1 MKMINQDTICAIA
14 TAQGGAI
21 GIIRVSGPKAI
32 EITSRIFIPAKGKP
46 LTEREPY
53 TLTFGKI
60 CAKKREINNT
70 LSRKASEISQGK
82 SDTSQK
88 EESIAPLVEEVID
101 EVLISLFRAP
111 HSYTGEDSTEIMC
124 HGSSYILHSRNDIGV
139 AEILVYNGCRAAL
152 PGEYTQR
159 AFLNGKM
166 DLSQAEAVADLIA
179 SSSAA
184 THRLAMSQMRGGFSK
199 ELSGLR
205 NQLLHFTSLMEL
217 ELDFSDHEELEFA
230 NRDELSSL
238 ATHIEQVI
246 ARLAH
251 SFNVG
256 NAIKN
261 GIPVAIIGETN
272 AGKSTLLNVLL
283 NEEKAIVSDIHGT
296 TRDVI
301 EDTINLQGI
310 TFRFIDTAGIR
321 QTTDTIESL
330 GIERTF
336 QKMDQAH
343 VILWMIDSTEAQR
356 RFEELKA
363 EVLPHCEGKKVII
376 LFNKS
381 DLLLATQKEELSAIF
396 TDMKVEKLFISA
408 KKRENIT
415 ILEKKLVQAAAL
427 PEINQND
434 IIITNVRHF
443 EALTRALDSIHRVQ
457 EGLQLGLSGDLVS
470 EDLRQCIYEL
480 SEIVAEG
487 GITSEE
493 TLQNIFQNF
502 CIGK

>member
-1 MKMINQDTICAIA
+1 M
-14 TAQGGAI
+14 
-21 GIIRVSGPKAI
+21 
-32 EITSRIFIPAKGKP
+32 P
-46 LTEREPY
+46 LPPPR
-53 TLTFGKI
+53 
-60 CAKKREINNT
+60 
-70 LSRKASEISQGK
+70 
-82 SDTSQK
+82 
-88 EESIAPLVEEVID
+88 
-101 EVLISLFRAP
+101 FRAP

-124 HGSSYILHSRNDIGV
+124 HGSSYILQQVIQLL
-139 AEILVYNGCRAAL
+139 IYNGCRAAL

-179 SSSAA
+179 SSSAS

-199 ELSGLR
+199 ELSNLR

-251 SFNVG
+251 SFSVG

-272 AGKSTLLNVLL
+272 AGKSTLLNALL

-301 EDTINLQGI
+301 EDTINLQGV

-321 QTTDTIESL
+321 QTNDTIENL

-336 QKMDQAH
+336 QKMDQAY
-343 VILWMIDSTEAQR
+343 VILWMIDSTDTQR

-363 EVLPHCEGKKVII
+363 DILPHCEGKKMII

-381 DLLLATQKEELSAIF
+381 DLLLAIQKEELSAIF
-396 TDMKVEKLFISA
+396 ADMKVEKLFISA

-434 IIITNVRHF
+434 IIITNVRHY

-470 EDLRQCIYEL
+470 EDLRQCIHEL

>member
-1 MKMINQDTICAIA
+1 MKF
-14 TAQGGAI
+14 
-21 GIIRVSGPKAI
+21 R
-32 EITSRIFIPAKGKP
+32 
-46 LTEREPY
+46 
-53 TLTFGKI
+53 
-60 CAKKREINNT
+60 KKKVKRYKKLRQL
-70 LSRKASEISQGK
+70 LSSA
-82 SDTSQK
+82 
-88 EESIAPLVEEVID
+88 EEVID

-124 HGSSYILHSRNDIGV
+124 HGSSYILQQVIQLL
-139 AEILVYNGCRAAL
+139 IYNGCRAAL

-199 ELSGLR
+199 ELSNLR

-246 ARLAH
+246 AQLAH
-251 SFNVG
+251 SFSVG

-272 AGKSTLLNVLL
+272 AGKSTLLNALL

-301 EDTINLQGI
+301 EDTINLQGV

-321 QTTDTIESL
+321 QTNDTIENL

-336 QKMDQAH
+336 QKMDQAY
-343 VILWMIDSTEAQR
+343 VILWMIDSTDAQR

-363 EVLPHCEGKKVII
+363 EILPHCEGKKMII

-381 DLLLATQKEELSAIF
+381 DLLLAIQKEELSAIF
-396 TDMKVEKLFISA
+396 ADMKVEKLFISA

-434 IIITNVRHF
+434 IIITNVRHY

-470 EDLRQCIYEL
+470 EDLRQCIHEL

>member
-1 MKMINQDTICAIA
+1 MINQDTICAIA

-21 GIIRVSGPKAI
+21 GIIRVSGPRAI
-32 EITSRIFIPAKGKP
+32 EITSHLFIPIQGKP
-46 LTEREPY
+46 LTERKPY

-60 CAKKREINNT
+60 
-70 LSRKASEISQGK
+70 LSPQG
-82 SDTSQK
+82 
-88 EESIAPLVEEVID
+88 EVID
-101 EVLISLFRAP
+101 EVLVSLFRAP

-124 HGSSYILHSRNDIGV
+124 HGSSYILQQVIQLLIQS
-139 AEILVYNGCRAAL
+139 GCRSAL

-184 THRLAMSQMRGGFSK
+184 SHRLAMSQMRGGFSK
-199 ELSGLR
+199 ELAELR

-230 NRDELSSL
+230 NRSELNEL
-238 ATHIEQVI
+238 AAHIEQVI

-251 SFNVG
+251 SFSVG

-272 AGKSTLLNVLL
+272 VGKSTLLNALL

-321 QTTDTIESL
+321 QTSDTIESL
-330 GIERTF
+330 GIKRTF
-336 QKMDQAH
+336 KKMEQSH
-343 VILWMIDSTEAQR
+343 IILWMIDSTDVKGR
-356 RFEELKA
+356 LEELQT
-363 EVLPHCEGKKVII
+363 EILPHCQSKKLII

-381 DLLLATQKEELSAIF
+381 ELLLPIQKEELATMFANIE
-396 TDMKVEKLFISA
+396 TEKLFISA

-415 ILEKKLVQAAAL
+415 TLEEKLVQAATL
-427 PEINQND
+427 PEISLND
-434 IIITNVRHF
+434 IIITNARHY
-443 EALTRALDSIHRVQ
+443 EALVQALNSIHRVQ
-457 EGLQLGLSGDLVS
+457 EGLQSDLPGDLVS
-470 EDLRQCIYEL
+470 EDLRQCIFHL
-480 SEIVAEG
+480 SDIVGDVTNDEVL
-487 GITSEE
+487 E
-493 TLQNIFQNF
+493 NIFKNF
-502 CIGK
+502 CIGKEGSIINHKHLSYLISKAFILSAFSFCYLPYNNGF

>member
-1 MKMINQDTICAIA
+1 M
-14 TAQGGAI
+14 
-21 GIIRVSGPKAI
+21 
-32 EITSRIFIPAKGKP
+32 
-46 LTEREPY
+46 
-53 TLTFGKI
+53 
-60 CAKKREINNT
+60 
-70 LSRKASEISQGK
+70 
-82 SDTSQK
+82 
-88 EESIAPLVEEVID
+88 
-101 EVLISLFRAP
+101 FRAP

-124 HGSSYILHSRNDIGV
+124 HGSSYILQQVIQLL
-139 AEILVYNGCRAAL
+139 IYNGCRAAL

-199 ELSGLR
+199 ELSNLR

-246 ARLAH
+246 AQLAH
-251 SFNVG
+251 SFSVG

-272 AGKSTLLNVLL
+272 AGKSTLLNALL

-301 EDTINLQGI
+301 EDTINLQGV

-321 QTTDTIESL
+321 QTNDAIENL

-336 QKMDQAH
+336 QKMDQAY
-343 VILWMIDSTEAQR
+343 VILWMIDSTDAQR

-363 EVLPHCEGKKVII
+363 DILPHCEGKKMII

-396 TDMKVEKLFISA
+396 ADMKVEKLFISA

-434 IIITNVRHF
+434 IIITNVRHY

-470 EDLRQCIYEL
+470 EDLRQCIHEL